1 MAKKKRHEL
10 DNCACLNLRMASR
23 TITQFYDGRFREIGL
38 RSTQFNLLA
47 AIGES
52 GPVPMTRLAD
62 ILVMDRTTL
71 NRDLKPL
78 VRDGLI
84 VVSPGEDRRIRL
96 VDLTEAG
103 NAKLEEG
110 LPVWKELQ
118 DDFYRAFGKK
128 GWKTLM
134 KGLEKSTLVARKI
147 ARKKNAQG

>member
-10 DNCACLNLRMASR
+10 SSCACLNLKMASR

-47 AIGES
+47 AIEES

-96 VDLTEAG
+96 IDLTEAG
-103 NAKLEEG
+103 NAKLKEG

-118 DDFYRAFGKK
+118 NDFYRSFGKK

-134 KGLEKSTLVARKI
+134 KGLGKSTMIARKV
-147 ARKKNAQG
+147 AKKNAQG

>member
-1 MAKKKRHEL
+1 
-10 DNCACLNLRMASR
+10 MASR

-47 AIGES
+47 AIEES

-96 VDLTEAG
+96 IDLTEAG
-103 NAKLEEG
+103 NAKLKEG

-118 DDFYRAFGKK
+118 NDFYRSFGKK

-134 KGLEKSTLVARKI
+134 KGLGKSTVIARKV
-147 ARKKNAQG
+147 AKKNAQG

>member
-10 DNCACLNLRMASR
+10 SSCACLNLKMASR

-47 AIGES
+47 AIEES

-96 VDLTEAG
+96 IDLTEAG
-103 NAKLEEG
+103 NAKLKEG
-110 LPVWKELQ
+110 LPIWKELQ
-118 DDFYRAFGKK
+118 NDFYRSFGKK

-134 KGLEKSTLVARKI
+134 KGLGKSTVIARKV
-147 ARKKNAQG
+147 AKKNAQG